1 MLGAMRALAILA
13 FAAAAVL
20 AGIGRSSGHR
30 LLVAAAAVLFL
41 LGVGAFFRWRG
52 SVLDSKA
59 KTPPEDS

>member
-1 MLGAMRALAILA
+1 MNRPKY
-13 FAAAAVL
+13 
-20 AGIGRSSGHR
+20 
-30 LLVAAAAVLFL
+30 LVAAAAVLFL